1 MEKEILTM
9 VRTQEELM
17 SQFSAIIGEE
27 NTDDNVLNFMTD
39 MKDTL
44 AEGGQDTIAAL
55 KQERDDLDKSWRK
68 TDRDAFMGKKEDLPD
83 ADEDEPKKPR
93 RFEDLFTVKE

>member
-1 MEKEILTM
+1 M

-27 NTDDNVLNFMTD
+27 NTDDNVLNFMAD

-55 KQERDDLDKSWRK
+55 KQEKDDLDKSWRK
-68 TDRDAFMGKKEDLPD
+68 KYRDAFG
-83 ADEDEPKKPR
+83 
-93 RFEDLFTVKE
+93 